1 VSIEVCRDPHG
12 TSLQRVAVDHTPQP
26 CKVINNLS
34 DWFVAGT
41 IVVFDEYFGYH
52 GWQRHEHKAF
62 QEFLSRTGL
71 SFEAIGLG
79 HMNLAVRLING

>member
-1 VSIEVCRDPHG
+1 MR
-12 TSLQRVAVDHTPQP
+12 QTPRSTNFRAWP
-26 CKVINNLS
+26 RMPS
-34 DWFVAGT
+34 DLLT
-41 IVVFDEYFGYH
+41 IAYDGGPYH

-71 SFEAIGLG
+71 SFQAIGLG